1 MKQLVKWIVDFI
13 ISFLKDMMAKTKI
26 KKLAEEV
33 KDATEK
39 ADYDVDRANQDYH
52 EFMSLYSD
60 YQSDL
65 KRRGYEEVSTMRTDA
80 RELRRGSEETKDSN
94 GKSESSDKETKETD
108 S

>member
-1 MKQLVKWIVDFI
+1 
-13 ISFLKDMMAKTKI
+13 MAKTKI
-26 KKLAEEV
+26 KKLEDEV

-39 ADYDVDRANQDYH
+39 ADKDVERANESYH

-65 KRRGYEEVSTMRTDA
+65 KRRGHVDGL
-80 RELRRGSEETKDSN
+80 REGSEGTKESN
-94 GKSESSDKETKETD
+94 RQSKGSDKKAEETN

>member
-1 MKQLVKWIVDFI
+1 
-13 ISFLKDMMAKTKI
+13 MAKTKI
-26 KKLAEEV
+26 KKLEDEV

-65 KRRGYEEVSTMRTDA
+65 KRRGLSTMQPNSGEMRKGNK
-80 RELRRGSEETKDSN
+80 ESEESN
-94 GKSESSDKETKETD
+94 
-108 S
+108 

>member
-1 MKQLVKWIVDFI
+1 
-13 ISFLKDMMAKTKI
+13 MAKTKI
-26 KKLAEEV
+26 KKLEEEV

-39 ADYDVDRANQDYH
+39 ADNDVERANESYH

-65 KRRGYEEVSTMRTDA
+65 KRRGHVDGL
-80 RELRRGSEETKDSN
+80 REGGEAAKESNRQSENSN
-94 GKSESSDKETKETD
+94 KETKETD